1 MSSTRVDPASAT
13 AVRGA
18 GTVEMKLE
26 VVLVPVSDADRAK
39 SFYERLGW
47 RLDADLDTGDVRMV
61 QFTPPGSECSV
72 IFGKGITGA
81 APGSLEGLQL
91 TVADIQTARA
101 ALVRRG
107 VHVGQVFHARTECS
121 TTPAP
126 TGGRPARLRTVPTI
140 ARLRPSATRT
150 GTAGCSKRSEAGP
163 PDADRLRL
171 NQRRPL
177 QCAMTTKSGPL

>member
-107 VHVGQVFHARTECS
+107 VHVGQVFHAADGVFHHAGTDGRAPG
-121 TTPAP
+121 PAP
-126 TGGRPARLRTVPTI
+126 DGADYCSFASFSDPDGNGWLLQEVRSRAPGR
-140 ARLRPSATRT
+140 
-150 GTAGCSKRSEAGP
+150 
-163 PDADRLRL
+163 
-171 NQRRPL
+171 
-177 QCAMTTKSGPL
+177 